1 MIPAIRSEF
10 RKLATVR
17 STYFILLGC
26 VAVELLFAFY
36 AGGIKASASDLR
48 NPLMLSQQIT
58 AAVNFLSIIL
68 CLVGVLLVT
77 HEYRYNTILYTFT
90 AARRRST
97 VFFAKLAIIAMF
109 SLIFILFFGFL
120 SPVLSA
126 LGVQAGGH
134 HMIHQI
140 IPYRD
145 LLWRIAL
152 VGVGFSVFAFI
163 LAVIIRAQ
171 IGASISIFLIP
182 STIEPLLGLI
192 LKSKQVYLPF
202 SALNG
207 VLIQNKL
214 SYGTAAYVSA
224 LYMAVGLL
232 VAWVLFTRRDA
243 N

>member
-1 MIPAIRSEF
+1 MIPALRSEF
-10 RKLATVR
+10 RKVVTVR

-26 VAVELLFAFY
+26 VAIELLFAFY
-36 AGGIKASASDLR
+36 AGGIKASPSDLR

-68 CLVGVLLVT
+68 ALVGVLLVT
-77 HEYRYNTILYTFT
+77 HEYRYSTILYTFT

-97 VFFAKLAIIAMF
+97 VFFAKLFVIAVF
-109 SLIFILFFGFL
+109 VFIFVLFFGFL
-120 SPVLSA
+120 SPVLST

-140 IPYRD
+140 IPYKD
-145 LLWRIAL
+145 LAWRMAYT
-152 VGVGFSVFAFI
+152 GVGFSVYAFI

-171 IGASISIFLIP
+171 IGAAISIFLIP

-192 LKSKQVYLPF
+192 LKSKQIYLPF

-207 VLIQNKL
+207 VLIENKL

-224 LYMAVGLL
+224 IYMAVGLL
-232 VAWVLFTRRDA
+232 VAWVLFTRRDT